1 MDLAPVPGGA
11 SVVAGDGDAA
21 LAAEVGRRIR
31 RARERAGVSQEALA
45 VRVGCARP
53 TVCRWERGRR
63 LPALGAL
70 VRIAAELGVAPA
82 ALLPGSDGEGGG

>member
-1 MDLAPVPGGA
+1 MPGGA
-11 SVVAGDGDAA
+11 SVFAGDGDAA

-31 RARERAGVSQEALA
+31 RARARAGVSQEALA
-45 VRVGCARP
+45 ARIGCGRP

-70 VRIAAELGVAPA
+70 VRVAAALGVAPA